1 MHIIK
6 IFNDK
11 NEQVYE
17 GRFQDL
23 LVREAKGVTTEREH
37 GEAIRMYQNGKHA
50 LELKLWSGM
59 GDFSLSGGLNNEVEL
74 EG

>member
-11 NEQVYE
+11 NEQIYE
-17 GRFQDL
+17 GKFQDL
-23 LVREAKGVTTEREH
+23 LIREARGLTTEREH
-37 GEAIRMYQNGKHA
+37 GDPIRMYPNGKQA

-59 GDFSLSGGLNNEVEL
+59 PDFSMGEGLNNDLEV
-74 EG
+74 